1 MILKNFQKR
10 FNTVDYKILL
20 EKMICSSFKTSVIKW
35 FEYFLS
41 NRKFFLFVDDTFSKA
56 GILNF
61 GVPLRS
67 ILGLLP
73 FLTYETKYSRMYQVK
88 FVEDSL

>member
-1 MILKNFQKR
+1 
-10 FNTVDYKILL
+10 
-20 EKMICSSFKTSVIKW
+20 MICSGFKISVIKW

-41 NRKFFLFVDDTFSKA
+41 NKKFFVFLDDTFSKA

-61 GVPLRS
+61 GVPLGS
-67 ILGLLP
+67 ILGPLP
-73 FLTYETKYSRMYQVK
+73 FLIYETKYSRMYQVK